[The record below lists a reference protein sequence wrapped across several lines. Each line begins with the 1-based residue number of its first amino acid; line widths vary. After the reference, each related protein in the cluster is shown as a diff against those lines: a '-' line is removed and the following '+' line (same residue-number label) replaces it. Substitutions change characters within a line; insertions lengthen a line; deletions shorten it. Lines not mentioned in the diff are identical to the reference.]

1 MDLDRTIGRLPLRLG
16 RHNPYRADR
25 VIDTE
30 VDMEVSEARKALLN
44 APVFQGLDEAH
55 LNTLAR
61 AAHERSFS
69 TGSKI
74 IEEGETR
81 GLGFWVILDGTVD
94 VRKGGAT
101 VNTLGPGEH
110 FGEMALLSTLDTP
123 RSADVVATA
132 DVRVLQ
138 LTRWDLRALIKDE
151 PDIALAMM
159 NAMMERLRNTRGD

>member
-1 MDLDRTIGRLPLRLG
+1 MDVR
-16 RHNPYRADR
+16 
-25 VIDTE
+25 
-30 VDMEVSEARKALLN
+30 EARQALQN
-44 APVFQGLDEAH
+44 APVFQGLDEGH

-61 AAHERSFS
+61 AAHERTFAA
-69 TGSKI
+69 GARI
-74 IEEGETR
+74 VEQGETR

-94 VRKGGAT
+94 IKKNGAT

-123 RSADVVATA
+123 RSADVVANE

-138 LTRWDLRALIKDE
+138 LTRWDLRGLISAE

-159 NAMMERLRNTRGD
+159 NAMMERLRETGGE

>member
-1 MDLDRTIGRLPLRLG
+1 
-16 RHNPYRADR
+16 
-25 VIDTE
+25 VIATE
-30 VDMEVSEARKALLN
+30 VDMEVSEARNALQR
-44 APVFQGLDEAH
+44 APVFKGLDEAH
-55 LNTLAR
+55 LNTLAK

-69 TGSKI
+69 AGSKI
-74 IEEGETR
+74 VEEGETR

-94 VRKGGAT
+94 VRKGGTT
-101 VNTLGPGEH
+101 VNTLSAGEH

-123 RSADVVATA
+123 RSADVVART

-159 NAMMERLRNTRGD
+159 NAMMERLRETGGG

>member
-1 MDLDRTIGRLPLRLG
+1 MIR
-16 RHNPYRADR
+16 
-25 VIDTE
+25 TE
-30 VDMEVSEARKALLN
+30 VDMEVSEARKALQN

-55 LNTLAR
+55 LNTLAK

-69 TGSKI
+69 SGSKI
-74 IEEGETR
+74 VEEGETR

-94 VRKGGAT
+94 VNQRGTT

-123 RSADVVATA
+123 RSADVVATT

-159 NAMMERLRNTRGD
+159 NAMMERLRKTVGD